1 MQSEPLNFKIL
12 DGGRDEERHETYEK
26 KRNKRKNLEFFV
38 CLVIF
43 RMFRVSLHPSHD
55 FSKFDHLSHSIIK
68 GKIR

>member
-12 DGGRDEERHETYEK
+12 DCGGDEERYETYEK
-26 KRNKRKNLEFFV
+26 KRNKRKTLAFYV
-38 CLVIF
+38 CFVIF
-43 RMFRVSLHPSHD
+43 PMFRVSLHPSND